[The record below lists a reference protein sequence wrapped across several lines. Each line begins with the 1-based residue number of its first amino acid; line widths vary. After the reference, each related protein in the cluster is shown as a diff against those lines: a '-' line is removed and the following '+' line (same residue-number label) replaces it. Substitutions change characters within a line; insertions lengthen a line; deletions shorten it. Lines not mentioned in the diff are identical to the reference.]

1 MQRNPNGTI
10 KVTMRQA
17 RDPAGLQSALRADGI
32 LAYVRYSA
40 WIVKK
45 QGNTL
50 TGGPGESCQAA
61 GGRPVPGKVVEAA
74 FPFPAGGA
82 PNQGYALTIDP
93 AAIPAADAILIQ
105 VTWGGQ
111 DGGFGI
117 DVQDTVMG
125 TSQPPV
131 CVPQRY

>member
-1 MQRNPNGTI
+1 M
-10 KVTMRQA
+10 
-17 RDPAGLQSALRADGI
+17 
-32 LAYVRYSA
+32 
-40 WIVKK
+40 
-45 QGNTL
+45 
-50 TGGPGESCQAA
+50 
-61 GGRPVPGKVVEAA
+61 PGKVVEAA

-93 AAIPAADAILIQ
+93 AAVPAGDAVLIQ